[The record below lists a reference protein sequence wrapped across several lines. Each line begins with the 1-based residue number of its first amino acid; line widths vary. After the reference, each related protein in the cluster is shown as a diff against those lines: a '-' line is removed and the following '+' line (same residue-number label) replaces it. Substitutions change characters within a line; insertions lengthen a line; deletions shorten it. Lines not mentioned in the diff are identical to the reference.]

1 MAQVEKPWQK
11 RKPDFSY
18 NQVTLRIW
26 VASKMVSDTALL
38 KNGILSD
45 VLTQNTQRTGHFEL
59 TITLL
64 IMTRPFEIPFIS
76 SWSSI
81 PHRPSSLNSSQLGLT
96 DCYSIPSPIPLSKQW
111 NPSISIWLCLHNAS
125 FKRSD
130 ESWDLGWFTK
140 VL

>member
-1 MAQVEKPWQK
+1 MTKKETRLQLQS
-11 RKPDFSY
+11 SY
-18 NQVTLRIW
+18 
-26 VASKMVSDTALL
+26 L
-38 KNGILSD
+38 KNLSSFQDGIWYSAIEKWYPFWCVNSKHSKNWTFRAD
-45 VLTQNTQRTGHFEL
+45 YN
-59 TITLL
+59 L
-64 IMTRPFEIPFIS
+64 IMTRPFEFPFIS

-96 DCYSIPSPIPLSKQW
+96 DCYSIPSKQW